1 MVTHE
6 IRNALKQAVTELHI
20 AEFELNRPHEDVV
33 TMSVC
38 YSARHSLV
46 AMLRLY
52 LMSKDVDQIKGNTLK
67 ALLNQCISIDNQFS
81 EIAISD
87 ILCNELDHD
96 ACDGKYCLTVDKVNE
111 CVAVTNKFKTLVLEK
126 LKINESEMN

>member
-1 MVTHE
+1 MVTNE
-6 IRNALKQAVTELHI
+6 IRNALKQAITELRI

-46 AMLRLY
+46 TMLRLF
-52 LMSKDVDQIKGNTLK
+52 LMSKDVDQNPGNSLK
-67 ALLNQCISIDNQFS
+67 SLLNQCCIIDDQFS
-81 EIAISD
+81 KISLSE
-87 ILCNELDHD
+87 ILCNELDHE

-111 CVAVTNKFKTLVLEK
+111 CVTVTNKFKTLVLEK
-126 LKINESEMN
+126 MKINESEMN

>member
-1 MVTHE
+1 MVTNE
-6 IRNALKQAVTELHI
+6 IRNALKQAVTELSI

-46 AMLRLY
+46 TMLRLY
-52 LMSKDVDQIKGNTLK
+52 LMSKDVDQSKGNSLK
-67 ALLNQCISIDNQFS
+67 DLLDQCIKIDSQFS
-81 EIAISD
+81 KIDVSD
-87 ILCNELDHD
+87 ILCNELDHKT
-96 ACDGKYCLTVDKVNE
+96 CDGKYCLTVDKVNE
-111 CVAVTNKFKTLVLEK
+111 CVAIAKQFKILVLEK

>member
-1 MVTHE
+1 MVTDE
-6 IRNALKQAVTELHI
+6 IRNSLQQALTELRI

-46 AMLRLY
+46 TMLRLF
-52 LMSKDVDQIKGNTLK
+52 LMSNDVDQSKGNSLK
-67 ALLNQCISIDNQFS
+67 DLLNQCINIDSQFS
-81 EIAISD
+81 TIDVSE
-87 ILCNELDHD
+87 ILCNELDHQ

-126 LKINESEMN
+126 MKINELK

>member
-1 MVTHE
+1 MVTNE
-6 IRNALKQAVTELHI
+6 IRNALKQAVTELSI

-46 AMLRLY
+46 TMLRLF
-52 LMSKDVDQIKGNTLK
+52 LMSNDVGQIKGNTLK
-67 ALLNQCISIDNQFS
+67 ELLNQCIRIDNQFS
-81 EIAISD
+81 KIAISE
-87 ILCNELDHD
+87 ILCNELDHE

-111 CVAVTNKFKTLVLEK
+111 CVTVANQFKMLVLEK
-126 LKINESEMN
+126 LKINE